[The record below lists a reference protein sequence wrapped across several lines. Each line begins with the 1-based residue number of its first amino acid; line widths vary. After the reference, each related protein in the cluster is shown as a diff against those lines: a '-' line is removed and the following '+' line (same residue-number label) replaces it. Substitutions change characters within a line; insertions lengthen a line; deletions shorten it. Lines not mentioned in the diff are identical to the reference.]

1 MATWARS
8 KHLGRPVI
16 TTFRHS
22 ATSKDKGEVRQ
33 LVELFKSVA
42 LYVNNTGLEVEHFT
56 CTRLLYK
63 LGNQWQHKKSMKY
76 LRRLD
81 NSLRRMN
88 KFWAHVQFEVTEI
101 IECIGQ
107 ANVLT
112 GEMQLPSRQM
122 IEYILVQFMVFSQ
135 LCAHAIKL
143 CVITFKYPFSS
154 QAIRL
159 LLNAFLFEVI
169 SWYSLV
175 FPWRR
180 SLQGTAVEWLP
191 VDEQLPG
198 DLLEWLDIENNSHE
212 RINSSLSHLSSEGEL
227 STYIDR
233 LFSSSNADE
242 VSPIAGEKN
251 VGHLQAQRCH
261 GEVHIQEQH
270 CRTTSSSVDI
280 GEPVL
285 VRRHKTSER
294 KRPSTS
300 TSTQN
305 KKRAR
310 AQCQS
315 PKESKKSKK
324 VQSLKKER
332 IKRLN
337 KSAEL

>member
-22 ATSKDKGEVRQ
+22 ATSKDK
-33 LVELFKSVA
+33 
-42 LYVNNTGLEVEHFT
+42 
-56 CTRLLYK
+56 
-63 LGNQWQHKKSMKY
+63 
-76 LRRLD
+76 D

-143 CVITFKYPFSS
+143 CVITFNGLLEELSS
-154 QAIRL
+154 GEFVGFNLMFVAMISRIWL